1 MGEQIIAHIL
11 PGDPGVERRA
21 RRYLAASRSKAQ
33 VWKSPNDLT
42 LPWCVTLPGI
52 PGVARFHTFASAIR
66 FATKG
71 RTTK

>member
-1 MGEQIIAHIL
+1 MSDAIYATL
-11 PGDPGVERRA
+11 PSGDPEVERRA

-52 PGVARFHTFASAIR
+52 PGVARFRTFASAIR
-66 FATKG
+66 FATKE